1 MKSRRMPLVW
11 MVSFLLH
18 ACFAV
23 VIGYIAISSKQLKAQ
38 DAIDVSFFIL
48 TPPQAAKRDIVAKPE
63 VVVPTPV
70 PPDLRVVPQTET
82 TPRRTT
88 PTRAARSSATSAP
101 AASLMGGAPAAP
113 RGQQVKVENASPVL
127 QHTTQPLSTAAK
139 LPTTSDAL
147 PTAGLP
153 SEGGLTDG
161 VSAGVGDGFGSGT
174 GRGAFGS
181 GSGFGQGRTENRGR
195 LNSLVEGAGAAN
207 IAASLSDVTENMV
220 LGNGVPLLPKGSPG
234 AIIQGRGKELL
245 GRLNLVRL
253 DDPLHPN
260 LDI

>member
-1 MKSRRMPLVW
+1 MKSRRMSLVW

-23 VIGYIAISSKQLKAQ
+23 VIGYIAISSKQLKVQ
-38 DAIDVSFFIL
+38 DTIDLSFFTV
-48 TPPQAAKRDIVAKPE
+48 TPPQAAKRDVVPKPE

-70 PPDLRVVPQTET
+70 PDLKVVPQTET

-88 PTRAARSSATSAP
+88 IARAVRSSAP
-101 AASLMGGAPAAP
+101 AAPVASLTAGAPAAP
-113 RGQQVKVENASPVL
+113 RGQQIKVPSTSPVL
-127 QHTTQPLSTAAK
+127 QHTEQSLSTAAV

-147 PTAGLP
+147 PTAGL
-153 SEGGLTDG
+153 SSGGITDG
-161 VSAGVGDGFGSGT
+161 LSAGVGDGLGSGT
-174 GRGAFGS
+174 GRGSFGS
-181 GSGFGQGRTENRGR
+181 GSGFEQGRTQGSGK
-195 LNSLVEGAGAAN
+195 LNALVEGAGAAN
-207 IAASLSDVTENMV
+207 INASLSDVTENMV
-220 LGNGVPLLPKGSPG
+220 LGNGVPQLPKGSPG
-234 AIIQGRGKELL
+234 AIIQGRGTEII

>member
-1 MKSRRMPLVW
+1 MKSRRMPFVW
-11 MVSFLLH
+11 MVSLVIH

-23 VIGYIAISSKQLKAQ
+23 VVGYMAISSKQLKAQ
-38 DAIDVSFFIL
+38 DAIDVSFFL
-48 TPPQAAKRDIVAKPE
+48 VTPPQAAKRDIVPKPE

-70 PPDLRVVPQTET
+70 SPDLKVVPQTET

-88 PTRAARSSATSAP
+88 LARTARSSAVAP
-101 AASLMGGAPAAP
+101 AASVMGGAPAAP
-113 RGQQVKVENASPVL
+113 RGQQVKVPSASRVL
-127 QHTTQPLSTAAK
+127 QQTTQPLSTAAQ

-153 SEGGLTDG
+153 NEGGITDG
-161 VSAGVGDGFGSGT
+161 LSAGVGDGLGSGT

-220 LGNGVPLLPKGSPG
+220 LGNGVPLLSKSSPG
-234 AIIQGRGKELL
+234 AIIQGRGKEMI

>member
-1 MKSRRMPLVW
+1 MKSRRMPLAW
-11 MVSFLLH
+11 MVSLVVH
-18 ACFAV
+18 ACFAIV
-23 VIGYIAISSKQLKAQ
+23 VGYIAISANPLKAR

-63 VVVPTPV
+63 VVVPTSI
-70 PPDLRVVPQTET
+70 PPDLSVAPQTET

-88 PTRAARSSATSAP
+88 PTRTARSSAMAAP
-101 AASLMGGAPAAP
+101 AASLTGGAPAAP
-113 RGQQVKVENASPVL
+113 RGQQVKVASASSVL

-139 LPTTSDAL
+139 LPTTSEAL

-153 SEGGLTDG
+153 SEGGVTDG
-161 VSAGVGDGFGSGT
+161 LSAGVGDGLGSGT
-174 GRGAFGS
+174 GRGAFGA
-181 GSGFGQGRTENRGR
+181 GSGFGQGRMENRGR

>member
-1 MKSRRMPLVW
+1 
-11 MVSFLLH
+11 MVSLVIH
-18 ACFAV
+18 ACLAV
-23 VIGYIAISSKQLKAQ
+23 AVAYFAISSQQLKVK
-38 DAIDVSFFIL
+38 DAIDLSFFIV
-48 TPPQAAKRDIVAKPE
+48 TPPQAAKRDIVSKPE
-63 VVVPTPV
+63 VVIPAPV
-70 PPDLRVVPQTET
+70 PPDLKVVPETET

-88 PTRAARSSATSAP
+88 LARTARSSATAAP

-113 RGQQVKVENASPVL
+113 RGQQVKVPNASPVL
-127 QHTTQPLSTAAK
+127 QHTAQPLSTAAK

-153 SEGGLTDG
+153 SEGNITDG
-161 VSAGVGDGFGSGT
+161 ISAGVGDGLGNGT

-181 GSGFGQGRTENRGR
+181 GSGFGQGRAQSRGQ

-207 IAASLSDVTENMV
+207 INASLSDVTENMV
-220 LGNGVPLLPKGSPG
+220 LGNGVPSLPKGSPG
-234 AIIQGRGKELL
+234 AIIQGRGTELI
-245 GRLNLVRL
+245 GSLNLVRL